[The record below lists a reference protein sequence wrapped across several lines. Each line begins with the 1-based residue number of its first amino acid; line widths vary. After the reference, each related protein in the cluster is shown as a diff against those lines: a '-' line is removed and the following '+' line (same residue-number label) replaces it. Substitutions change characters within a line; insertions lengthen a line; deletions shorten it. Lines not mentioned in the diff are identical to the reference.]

1 MAIDHSNGHSIGA
14 AVPPQDGCHSPLVSG
29 VSIVLWSQRRA
40 THAIVTEAGSVLGI
54 MSRHHLSP
62 TSGGG
67 GGGGGREGE
76 KKRECL
82 QTDTFPCS
90 CLGGDDGIGID
101 ARSVSSKAS

>member
-1 MAIDHSNGHSIGA
+1 M
-14 AVPPQDGCHSPLVSG
+14 
-29 VSIVLWSQRRA
+29 LWSQRRA
-40 THAIVTEAGSVLGI
+40 THAIVTEAGSVLLGYYVPAPFV
-54 MSRHHLSP
+54 SRQL
-62 TSGGG
+62 GRRE
-67 GGGGGREGE
+67 GGGRG